1 MAGSASSTEGMG
13 TVFLVI
19 FNYGLRLFVEK
30 MIDLEH
36 DRGVRMKINRT
47 E

>member
-1 MAGSASSTEGMG
+1 MAGSASSTEGIG
-13 TVFLVI
+13 TVFSVTL
-19 FNYGLRLFVEK
+19 NYGLRLFVEK

-36 DRGVRMKINRT
+36 DRGVRMKIDRT